1 MTARQP
7 RFTPLAS
14 SYELVDNDIFGS
26 HAQALQWL
34 ARAYVDP
41 LNVATGYVSL
51 EGLDAL
57 AQLAAGRAGGAR
69 LLIGATPRS
78 ESLTGPAGETVAER
92 FEQSTRALGRQR
104 DFSAFPAARR
114 AILERVTGA
123 IAAGDIAVR
132 RYTRGF
138 LHGKA
143 YIFGDFDG
151 RTTGTGAALVSSAN
165 LTLGG
170 LVSNQELGMVHYQP
184 NVVTMALAWY
194 QRLWDDARDFQDEL
208 LELLQPPSLASD
220 PQTVFLRAL
229 LELYA
234 SDWDVDDADLPDLH
248 ALTAF
253 QRDGLARARR
263 ILDEHGG
270 VLYADGVGMGKTEIG
285 MQFIREHT
293 QDRGQHVLVISPA
306 QLRDRLWQQRL
317 SEANLPGTVVS
328 YQQLAQDRQLSPRSE
343 RRVLPVNKDVYRF
356 VIIDEAHAY
365 RNVDNTWYAALDRL
379 MGGAPKKLLLLT
391 ATPVNNSLWDLHNLF
406 LLFGRHDSAFSGEPL
421 RIASLRKF
429 FADAG
434 ASGAADLSEAK
445 LFPLIDALT
454 VRRDRA
460 FIKDRYP
467 SERFNDGTPVRFPEP
482 ELHERRYDL
491 DRAHPGIVQAIYD
504 GIDGLTMAR
513 YRLSAYRIDQR
524 EESALEEALAG
535 LIQSQLLKRF
545 ESSWYAALQTVNRMR
560 DGNEVLLRA
569 IAERGVAPPPAVIR
583 DLVGDAGGDDTF
595 LSADLIDEA
604 LSGSEGGI
612 SADKFNDQ
620 FLTDLQKDRAA
631 LAGMSRQLASLT
643 DSPDPKLDALKEV
656 MSTTPSRK
664 VAVFTAFQ
672 DTAAYIKAQIET
684 QPEALGNREW
694 TVVIGSETGADA
706 RARELERFCP
716 ESVTDE
722 PGFVPENGEVDVI
735 ISTDILSEGQN
746 LQQAQAVLSFDMP
759 WNPQRVVQRN
769 GRIIRL
775 RSPHDTAYLYTLLPK
790 PGDLDRLLRLE
801 AKLQAKI
808 MAANAS
814 VGMETPVLAN
824 VATESQVYADLNTF
838 VERLAGGDATLLD
851 EQESSGESGSAFAGE
866 LFRSYLRRAAEEG
879 EVERL
884 RNLPWGIGAAFA
896 QRSPSLAEPA
906 VFFACRTRSDERYW
920 RMVSQSGAI
929 LHRDDLPMLR
939 LIDPQQQPGISIPND
954 IDLEHLFAAAA
965 ADICAEHN
973 ALLDPEVRFASLP
986 ASQRWA
992 LDALRSPDAPAGVEF
1007 DQADQ
1012 ALSVGR
1018 NNLVRRALS
1027 ELRREYEGGGMSV
1040 TDCARRIIAVV
1051 AQFGLRVVELPPAP
1065 EPITA
1070 DDLGVVCYQVVV
1082 PSRIQYVRT

>member
-1 MTARQP
+1 MTSRQP
-7 RFTPLAS
+7 RFTPLGS
-14 SYELVDNDIFGS
+14 SYELVDNDVFGS
-26 HAQALQWL
+26 HEQALEWL
-34 ARAYVDP
+34 ANTYVDP

-57 AQLAAGRAGGAR
+57 AKIVTSRVGGGR
-69 LLIGATPRS
+69 LLIGATPLS
-78 ESLTGPAGETVAER
+78 ESLTGPVGETVAGR
-92 FEQSTRALGRQR
+92 FEQSVSALGRQR

-114 AILERVTGA
+114 AVLERVTGF
-123 IAAGDIAVR
+123 IEAGNVEVR
-132 RYTRGF
+132 RYARGF

-143 YIFGDFDG
+143 YIFGEFDG

-165 LTLGG
+165 LTYGG
-170 LVSNQELGMVHYQP
+170 MVSNRELGMVHYQP
-184 NVVTMALAWY
+184 NVVAMALDWY
-194 QRLWDDARDFQDEL
+194 QRLWDDALDFREEL
-208 LELLQPPSLASD
+208 LELLRPPSQESD

-229 LELYA
+229 LELYE
-234 SDWDVDDADLPDLH
+234 SDLDDDGADLPELH
-248 ALTAF
+248 TLTSF
-253 QRDGLARARR
+253 QRDGLARAKR

-285 MQFIREHT
+285 VQFIREHT
-293 QDRGQHVLVISPA
+293 RDLGQHVLVISPA

-328 YQQLAQDRQLSPRSE
+328 YQQLAQDRQLSPRSD

-379 MGGAPKKLLLLT
+379 MGGTPKKLLLLT

-421 RIASLRKF
+421 RISSLRKF

-434 ASGAADLSEAK
+434 ASRTENLSEAK

-460 FIKDRYP
+460 FIKDRYRN
-467 SERFNDGTPVRFPEP
+467 ERFIDGTPVKFPEP

-491 DRAHPGIVQAIYD
+491 DNAHPGIVQAIYD

-513 YRLSAYRIDQR
+513 YRLSAYRIDKQ
-524 EESALEEALAG
+524 EESASEEALAG

-560 DGNEVLLRA
+560 DGNNVLLRV
-569 IAERGVAPPPAVIR
+569 ITERGVVPPPEVIR
-583 DLVGDAGGDDTF
+583 DLVGDSSEDDTF
-595 LSADLIDEA
+595 LSTDLIDEA
-604 LSGSEGGI
+604 LADSEGGI

-620 FLTDLQKDRAA
+620 FLPDLEKDRDA
-631 LAGMSRQLASLT
+631 LAAMSIQLENLEGR
-643 DSPDPKLDALKEV
+643 PDPKLDTLKEV
-656 MSTTPSRK
+656 MSATPSQK
-664 VAVFTAFQ
+664 IAVFTAFQ
-672 DTAAYIKAQIET
+672 DTATYLKERIES
-684 QPEALGNREW
+684 QPDVLGHRNW
-694 TVVIGSETGADA
+694 TVVIGSETSADA
-706 RARELERFCP
+706 RTRELERFCP

-790 PGDLDRLLRLE
+790 QGDLDRLLRLE

-814 VGMETPVLAN
+814 VGMETPVLAD
-824 VATESQVYADLNTF
+824 VETESQVYADLNTF
-838 VERLAGGDATLLD
+838 VERLASGDTTLLD

-866 LFRSYLRRAAEEG
+866 LFRSHLRRAAEEG
-879 EVERL
+879 EVDRL
-884 RNLPWGIGAAFA
+884 RNLPWGIGAAFV
-896 QRSPSLAEPA
+896 QRLPSLVEAA
-906 VFFACRTRSDERYW
+906 VFFACRTRGDERYW
-920 RMVSQSGAI
+920 RMVSQSGEI

-939 LIDPQQQPGISIPND
+939 LIDPQQQPGSPIPD
-954 IDLEHLFAAAA
+954 GVDLERLFTVAA
-965 ADICAEHN
+965 ADICGEHN
-973 ALLDPEVRFASLP
+973 GLLDPETRFASLP

-992 LDALRSPDAPAGVEF
+992 LDVLRSPDAPSGEEY
-1007 DQADQ
+1007 DEGDQ

-1027 ELRREYEGGGMSV
+1027 ELRREYEGVGMSV
-1040 TDCARRIIAVV
+1040 TDCARRITEVV
-1051 AQFGLRVVELPPAP
+1051 AQFGLRVVELAPAP
-1065 EPITA
+1065 EPITE

-1082 PSRIQYVRT
+1082 PSRM